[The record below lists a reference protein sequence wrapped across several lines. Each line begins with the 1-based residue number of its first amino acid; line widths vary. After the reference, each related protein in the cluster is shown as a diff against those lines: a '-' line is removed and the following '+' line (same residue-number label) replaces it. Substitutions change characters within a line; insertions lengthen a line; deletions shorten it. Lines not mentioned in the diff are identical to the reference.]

1 VSDLADLF
9 RRHVCQ
15 TSDSP
20 MAIEIARAEGC
31 RVWDREGREFL
42 DLLAGMG
49 VANVGHA
56 HPEVVAAVREQAGR
70 YLHAMV
76 YGEYVQEPQVRFA
89 ERLAG
94 ILPPSLD
101 VVYFTNSGTEAIEGA
116 IKTVRKRTGRARL
129 VAFEGSFH
137 GDTVGALSLGGNA
150 LYRAPF
156 EPLLADVVRLRFGD
170 DPALVAID
178 ESVAGVF
185 VEPIQTE
192 GGVRLPPDGWLAQMG
207 RASARE
213 RG

>member
-1 VSDLADLF
+1 MSDLADAF

-31 RVWDREGREFL
+31 RVWDRDGREYL

-89 ERLAG
+89 EKLAE
-94 ILPPSLD
+94 ILPPSLY
-101 VVYFTNSGTEAIEGA
+101 VV
-116 IKTVRKRTGRARL
+116 
-129 VAFEGSFH
+129 
-137 GDTVGALSLGGNA
+137 
-150 LYRAPF
+150 
-156 EPLLADVVRLRFGD
+156 
-170 DPALVAID
+170 
-178 ESVAGVF
+178 
-185 VEPIQTE
+185 
-192 GGVRLPPDGWLAQMG
+192 
-207 RASARE
+207 
-213 RG
+213 